1 MPGYLVE
8 DVDSV
13 KDLDQGVLVRH
24 VDHVFHPGLHL
35 GEAPAEGLDLDL
47 QPLLGL
53 QVLKAMAEGGDQLH
67 RTAPRE
73 EVKSGMRDE
82 GPGNTR
88 GLLLPLLLPCLFCL

>member
-35 GEAPAEGLDLDL
+35 GKTPAEGLDLDL

-67 RTAPRE
+67 GTAPGE
-73 EVKSGMRDE
+73 EGGGQVKDE
-82 GPGNTR
+82 G
-88 GLLLPLLLPCLFCL
+88 